1 MQDQPWT
8 KSGFQ
13 QPSKALDNGE
23 FRDGRIGLVIAHWN
37 REITLELE
45 KGCRSVLL
53 ELGFRED
60 QIFTLEVPGC
70 FEIPV
75 AASWF
80 CAQNPHQAQAVIAL
94 GCLIQGET
102 PHFDL
107 IAQSVNRGLMDL
119 SLREGVPMIN
129 GVLTVLNTQQA
140 HDRLGGQHGHKGK
153 EAAYTA
159 YQMLSLKARLS

>member
-1 MQDQPWT
+1 MEDRPWT
-8 KSGFQ
+8 KSGFH
-13 QPSKALDNGE
+13 QPSKELDQGILRN
-23 FRDGRIGLVIAHWN
+23 GRIGLVVALWN

-45 KGCRSVLL
+45 RGCRSVLSD
-53 ELGFRED
+53 LGFRDD
-60 QIFTLEVPGC
+60 QIITLEVPGC

-80 CAQNPHQAQAVIAL
+80 CAQNRHQPQAVIAL

-102 PHFDL
+102 PHFEL

-119 SLREGVPMIN
+119 SLKEGVPVIN
-129 GVLTVLNTQQA
+129 GVLTVLNAQQA
-140 HDRLGGQHGHKGK
+140 HDRLGGEHGHKGQ

-159 YQMLSLKARLS
+159 IQMLSLKSSIT